1 MRCELLST
9 ACDQAPTSQ
18 VAYAIYLLSEHAC
31 IDTHKWIDSFFWP
44 LYASLLQSFVPV
56 ALIVISIYFP
66 MSVKYFSKKLPSSL
80 N

>member
-31 IDTHKWIDSFFWP
+31 IDTHKWIGSFFWP
-44 LYASLLQSFVPV
+44 LYASLFQSFVPV
-56 ALIVISIYFP
+56 ALIVKFQYIFLCQLSISQKIAQ
-66 MSVKYFSKKLPSSL
+66 SS
-80 N
+80 

>member
-9 ACDQAPTSQ
+9 ACDQASTSQ

-44 LYASLLQSFVPV
+44 LYACLFQSFVPI
-56 ALIVISIYFP
+56 ALIVKFQYIFLCHLSISQKIAQ
-66 MSVKYFSKKLPSSL
+66 
-80 N
+80 